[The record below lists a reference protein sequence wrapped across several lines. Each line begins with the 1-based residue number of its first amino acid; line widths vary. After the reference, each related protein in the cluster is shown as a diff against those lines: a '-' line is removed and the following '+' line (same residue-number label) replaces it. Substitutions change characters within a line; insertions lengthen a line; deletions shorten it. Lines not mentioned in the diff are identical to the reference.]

1 MKVIRMLTRGVINTV
16 KAIDALTK
24 QMASI
29 DRERDDLI
37 YSLKSLIQKEDQAC
51 GIEFLEALSFSIE
64 DKPAGI
70 KQENGSY
77 IFEKCDDSLYSPDSG
92 SGVIFLPIEDEDK
105 WLKIQ
110 YVW

>member
-1 MKVIRMLTRGVINTV
+1 MLTRGVINTV

-51 GIEFLEALSFSIE
+51 GIMGAGILLEFTILSFV
-64 DKPAGI
+64 PNA
-70 KQENGSY
+70 
-77 IFEKCDDSLYSPDSG
+77 DDH
-92 SGVIFLPIEDEDK
+92 
-105 WLKIQ
+105 
-110 YVW
+110 